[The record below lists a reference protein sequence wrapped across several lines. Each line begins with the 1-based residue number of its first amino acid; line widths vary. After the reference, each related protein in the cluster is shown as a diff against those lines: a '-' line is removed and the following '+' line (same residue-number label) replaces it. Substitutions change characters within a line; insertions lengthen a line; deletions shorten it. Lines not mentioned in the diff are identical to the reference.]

1 MPCTSSG
8 PHTSYKSLD
17 GGIQLHGQGTAVLAP
32 EGHQSEPTEDAMAG
46 TRGMRWKELDTILDA
61 QVKATRRSPRALII
75 HLGSNDLCS
84 VKGSQLY
91 LDMVASILRIQLQLP
106 DTKIIVSSMLPRRY
120 WHDARDPL
128 KIEGMRKNI
137 NRRLANR
144 VKELG
149 GTMVP
154 HPQILASDKTWY
166 AWEGVH
172 LSDKGLCVFTDNVL
186 HALALVLR
194 Q

>member
-1 MPCTSSG
+1 MGHLPNSHQC
-8 PHTSYKSLD
+8 
-17 GGIQLHGQGTAVLAP
+17 LAP
-32 EGHQSEPTEDAMAG
+32 VPVHTPATKVWMVGSSYMARARQYLLLNG
-46 TRGMRWKELDTILDA
+46 TSPNQPRMLWLARGGMRWKEVDTILDA

-106 DTKIIVSSMLPRRY
+106 DTKVIVSSMLPRRY

-137 NRRLANR
+137 NRRLGNR

-149 GTMVP
+149 GTIVP

-166 AWEGVH
+166 AW
-172 LSDKGLCVFTDNVL
+172 
-186 HALALVLR
+186 
-194 Q
+194 